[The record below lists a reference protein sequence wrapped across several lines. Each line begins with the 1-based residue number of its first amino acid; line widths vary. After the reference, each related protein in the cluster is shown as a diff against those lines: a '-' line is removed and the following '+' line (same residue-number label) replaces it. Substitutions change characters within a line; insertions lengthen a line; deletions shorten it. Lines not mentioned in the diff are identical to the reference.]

1 MCINITQSNATDNP
15 NTLTNNIFVQYSISS
30 GDYSGVL
37 KLAILTRCD
46 PLLSLLMPLSPQK
59 S

>member
-1 MCINITQSNATDNP
+1 MCINITQTNATDNP

-37 KLAILTRCD
+37 KLAILTRCV
-46 PLLSLLMPLSPQK
+46 PLLCL
-59 S
+59 